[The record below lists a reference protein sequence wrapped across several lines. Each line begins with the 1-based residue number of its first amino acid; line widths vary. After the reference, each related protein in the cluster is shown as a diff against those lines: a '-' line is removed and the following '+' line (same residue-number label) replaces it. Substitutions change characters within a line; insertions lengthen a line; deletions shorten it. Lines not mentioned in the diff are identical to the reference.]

1 MLRWVG
7 GDGQGAHPWGQG
19 LVAERMGGLLH
30 LLQLLLLLQVKVMV
44 GGGVRSG
51 PGLLGAGP
59 RQEAEAERGQ
69 AGRVAVT
76 RVGPLKLLL
85 KGGCLPLVT

>member
-1 MLRWVG
+1 
-7 GDGQGAHPWGQG
+7 
-19 LVAERMGGLLH
+19 
-30 LLQLLLLLQVKVMV
+30 MV
-44 GGGVRSG
+44 GGGVGSRPS
-51 PGLLGAGP
+51 LFGAGP

-85 KGGCLPLVT
+85 EWGCLPLAT